1 MAAKKKQSGP
11 RELKT
16 AQQQTRQHVT
26 NVACHVSGNAVG
38 AWGPHIKRSLIFLLS
53 LADLLSLYTS
63 RNMSLT
69 DRPFYRAFQ
78 CREKSDLEASTR
90 CQILIISEVV
100 LA

>member
-1 MAAKKKQSGP
+1 MWQKKVQSRP

-26 NVACHVSGNAVG
+26 NVAGHLSGNAVG
-38 AWGPHIKRSLIFLLS
+38 AWGPHKERSLIFLLS
-53 LADLLSLYTS
+53 LTDLLSLYTS

-78 CREKSDLEASTR
+78 CREKGDLGASTR
-90 CQILIISEVV
+90 YQILIISEVV
-100 LA
+100 SA